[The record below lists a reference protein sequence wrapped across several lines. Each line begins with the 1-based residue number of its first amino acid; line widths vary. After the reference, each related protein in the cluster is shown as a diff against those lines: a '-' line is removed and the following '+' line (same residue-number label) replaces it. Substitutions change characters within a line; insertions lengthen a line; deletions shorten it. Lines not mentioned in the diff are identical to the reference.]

1 MALSEHT
8 IRAGVAAI
16 AIWLALEQ
24 SAGAQNRP
32 LPMRVVVYDYADTAP
47 AMLQQAQGIVSGIF
61 REIDVD
67 VDWLDQAEF
76 AREMP
81 AEPAGRRAFV
91 ASVIYVSLLP
101 PAMHKALGR
110 KGGVLGG
117 AGLNT
122 RRIWISLSRVDRLA
136 HWAKVAASDVL
147 AQVLAHEM
155 RTC

>member
-117 AGLNT
+117 
-122 RRIWISLSRVDRLA
+122 RRIEHSPHLDLA
-136 HWAKVAASDVL
+136 LQGRSAGALGEGRRERRAGPG
-147 AQVLAHEM
+147 A
-155 RTC
+155 RT